1 MEYNMKYKV
10 SISDS
15 MVFDTKEEADL
26 FCNKIKNEYNVNTNV
41 NTSVNDVLDYE
52 NYINIKQY
60 SELMNV
66 YESNTVN

>member
-26 FCNKIKNEYNVNTNV
+26 FCNKIKNEYNVS
-41 NTSVNDVLDYE
+41 TSVNEVFDYE

-60 SELMNV
+60 SELMNI
-66 YESNTVN
+66 YESNAVN

>member
-26 FCNKIKNEYNVNTNV
+26 FCNKIKNEYNVS
-41 NTSVNDVLDYE
+41 TSVNEVFDYE

-60 SELMNV
+60 SELINI
-66 YESNTVN
+66 YESNIVN

>member
-1 MEYNMKYKV
+1 MKYKV

-26 FCNKIKNEYNVNTNV
+26 FCYKIKNDYDVNTNINEV
-41 NTSVNDVLDYE
+41 FDYE

-66 YESNTVN
+66 YESNIVN

>member
-26 FCNKIKNEYNVNTNV
+26 FCDKIKNEYNVNTSINE
-41 NTSVNDVLDYE
+41 VLDYE

-66 YESNTVN
+66 YESNVVN

>member
-26 FCNKIKNEYNVNTNV
+26 FCNKIKNEYNVNTSINE
-41 NTSVNDVLDYE
+41 VLDYE

-60 SELMNV
+60 SELINV
-66 YESNTVN
+66 YKSNIVN

>member
-10 SISDS
+10 YISDS

-26 FCNKIKNEYNVNTNV
+26 FCNKIKNEYNVNTSINE
-41 NTSVNDVLDYE
+41 VLDYE

-66 YESNTVN
+66 YESNIVN